1 MNKIEIKGYFKNDDT
16 NTIINY
22 DCHGEKNSNNISFKS
37 ENDILTIDIK
47 KDEII
52 FKREND
58 DIVMIYNLIL
68 GKTTTNNSYKLK
80 KENMEF
86 NFEITTTR
94 IIIEENKLNIEFELV
109 NIDKNCKYQLNINY
123 KVV

>member
-1 MNKIEIKGYFKNDDT
+1 MELLQPVISHNIREKSDLEIKGYFKNDDT

-68 GKTTTNNSYKLK
+68 GKTTTDNSYKLMS
-80 KENMEF
+80 KELF
-86 NFEITTTR
+86 KSLVINFTSED
-94 IIIEENKLNIEFELV
+94 KLYNARLSFTYIG
-109 NIDKNCKYQLNINY
+109 
-123 KVV
+123 